1 MSTTTAPQPTAA
13 FIRDIAAFVRAGGF
27 AANASE
33 ALGIPAAVFAEWLR
47 LAEQPG
53 SRAEHRALREAVLTA
68 AAQAR
73 LKAETEVFKKKPSVW
88 LQRGPAKDRRDVPG
102 WSLPPRPI
110 EPEYREPNWFLS
122 REGLALVG
130 QLRDLLAPHPT
141 ILADFVGI
149 LRRCDAGVSAEQGQA
164 HDGPAPV

>member
-1 MSTTTAPQPTAA
+1 MSTTAAPLLTTA

-53 SRAEHRALREAVLTA
+53 SRAEYRALREAVLAA

-88 LQRGPAKDRRDVPG
+88 LQRGPGKDRRDVPG

-110 EPEYREPNWFLS
+110 EPDYREPNWFLTQ
-122 REGLALVG
+122 EGMEVLA
-130 QLRDLLAPHPT
+130 QLRNLLAPHPT
-141 ILADFVGI
+141 ILAGFVAI
-149 LRRCDAGVSAEQGQA
+149 LRRYDAGESAEPCQPQ
-164 HDGPAPV
+164 DGPAPR